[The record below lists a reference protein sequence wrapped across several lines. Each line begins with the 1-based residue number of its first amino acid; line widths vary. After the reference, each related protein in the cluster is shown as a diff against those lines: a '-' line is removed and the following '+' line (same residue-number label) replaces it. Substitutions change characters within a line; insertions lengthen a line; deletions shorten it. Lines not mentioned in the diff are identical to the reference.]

1 MKRMLPTTKKEND
14 FTEYHAGTDLLPL
27 QKSMIQRD
35 EKQDE
40 ASSIACIGVWTIPQ
54 TLQATRKTVSSKNIK
69 FSAGER
75 NLSCFLKLKRQ
86 RPEVS
91 NHNPPVFHENVTL
104 INWGRKLKPPT
115 VRKVFN
121 CQDFWWAH
129 RIWNIWKGSI
139 CWVLSSVVGS
149 KGNEKMQSTLQRHW
163 MLQCEVLH

>member
-75 NLSCFLKLKRQ
+75 NLSCFQNWKGKGQRFPTTILQFLSNAVQLFMRMLLGLIYDETWNRPQFAKSIRLKLLSFPCWLPRY
-86 RPEVS
+86 E
-91 NHNPPVFHENVTL
+91 
-104 INWGRKLKPPT
+104 
-115 VRKVFN
+115 VRK
-121 CQDFWWAH
+121 
-129 RIWNIWKGSI
+129 
-139 CWVLSSVVGS
+139 
-149 KGNEKMQSTLQRHW
+149 KGNEKT
-163 MLQCEVLH
+163 